1 MNEKK
6 DKMLSL
12 WCGFNLT
19 SLGSGFGEPYSKVDT
34 VQKRMD
40 VYLAETKEKTVPDPT
55 KLKLLTLEDY
65 KQDIRARWL
74 ILQREVN
81 ELIIDIKKFI
91 DFATPIVKNTFDKLK
106 SLFSKKKST

>member
-1 MNEKK
+1 MMMMDLAMATNAT
-6 DKMLSL
+6 LSAKADAFL
-12 WCGFNLT
+12 NKLST
-19 SLGSGFGEPYSKVDT
+19 PYRS
-34 VQKRMD
+34 M
-40 VYLAETKEKTVPDPT
+40 AETKEKTVPDPT

>member
-1 MNEKK
+1 MMEVA
-6 DKMLSL
+6 MATRATLSSKADAFL
-12 WCGFNLT
+12 SKLSTPYRSMAEPEGT
-19 SLGSGFGEPYSKVDT
+19 SIVAEPDSKSIP
-34 VQKRMD
+34 
-40 VYLAETKEKTVPDPT
+40 APT

-106 SLFSKKKST
+106 SLFSKKKT

>member
-1 MNEKK
+1 MMMTDLAMATNAT
-6 DKMLSL
+6 LSAKADAFL
-12 WCGFNLT
+12 NKLST
-19 SLGSGFGEPYSKVDT
+19 PYRSMAEPEGKSIIAEPDSKSIP
-34 VQKRMD
+34 
-40 VYLAETKEKTVPDPT
+40 APT
-55 KLKLLTLEDY
+55 KLKLLSLEDY

-106 SLFSKKKST
+106 SLFSKKKSN